1 MTGLVRKASLLTAA
15 GLLIAS
21 AAMAGVPSP
30 GNSTFPACIT
40 LVGNTALVPDPVG
53 HMRETSFFFE
63 GFDYGAVEK
72 AIRKLVNRVQ
82 EYESKIGFDRIDP
95 VKFIPSGLVQIPAPA
110 E

>member
-53 HMRETSFFFE
+53 QFTVVVRDLGNNPLNNASVVIDLSACH
-63 GFDYGAVEK
+63 DLLICNDQLDAGATVVCTAK
-72 AIRKLVNRVQ
+72 TTRKFTN
-82 EYESKIGFDRIDP
+82 
-95 VKFIPSGLVQIPAPA
+95 A
-110 E
+110 